1 MFAPRTKGIKR
12 IGQMTNLAVMTVVV
26 LMVFAFGANGL
37 NTDPIWTDELY
48 SISNMGGWNP
58 PSSPAGIVSSVAD
71 NFPDHV
77 PLFFLLGAGW
87 ANFVGWTQFALRLM
101 PVLAGALMIAWI
113 YRLASDMYNR
123 FVGTVSA
130 ILLGSSAY
138 MILYI
143 HDFRMYSLFLMF
155 ATVHMWIYWRL
166 IQRKTM
172 GRLAFVVLIGSAL
185 TLLYTHIFSFIFFA
199 GLGIYQLLFVEKSR
213 QWFRLMAGW
222 CVAAVLFLPYLH
234 VVIAGLRR
242 ASEKSNVTSRAASVQ
257 ELLSTFLYLF
267 GNGSWLVIAI
277 VIGVLAFVLAKR
289 RQTALLGI
297 AIVPL
302 TMMVAIISLNEVVR
316 IIPLTRMRYFLIVW
330 IPLVIV
336 VACALSLLPHRRVL
350 TMVVILLWGVAG
362 FQYYRS
368 DDIILHTGSMVQTR
382 LYPPMQDYVYQL
394 EGKVRPHDYLLGF
407 TRYDHVNK
415 VLTLGKSVADYYMQ
429 LHLGIDGAFIRQ
441 GAYGD
446 WLARDIR
453 DKLDSQPFLL
463 FTYNPQDL
471 AGSYDKVMSAIQAG
485 YVACNV
491 LLDRS
496 NLHIQRFVLEM
507 LDCDREYAPIEY
519 VNGVTLVD
527 RFARYLPEDNVV
539 QTVTGWEVAN
549 EQLLQEYNI
558 SLQIITPEWQ
568 MKKQEDRHLYN
579 NILKWYRSDLSTAGL
594 PPGDYRV
601 MVIVYDRETI
611 KKVAGT
617 DLVSGRT
624 GDIFP
629 ILAFTIE
636 A

>member
-1 MFAPRTKGIKR
+1 MIADHTKGVKR
-12 IGQMTNLAVMTVVV
+12 IGEMTNLVVMTMVV
-26 LMVFAFGANGL
+26 LIVFAFGANGL

-48 SISNMGGWNP
+48 SISNMGGWDP
-58 PSSPAGIVSSVAD
+58 PSSPAEIVSSVAD

-101 PVLAGALMIAWI
+101 PVLAGVLMIAWTH
-113 YRLASDMYNR
+113 RLASDMYNR

-155 ATVHMWIYWRL
+155 ATAHMWIYWRL
-166 IQRKTM
+166 IQRKIVS
-172 GRLAFVVLIGSAL
+172 RLAFIVFVISAL
-185 TLLYTHIFSFIFFA
+185 TLFYTHIFSFIFFA
-199 GLGIYQLLFVEKSR
+199 GIGIYHLIFVAKSR
-213 QWFRLMAGW
+213 QWLRLMAGW

-234 VVIAGLRR
+234 VVIAGLQR

-277 VIGVLAFVLAKR
+277 VFGVIAFVIANR
-289 RQTALLGI
+289 RQTEMLGI

-302 TMMVAIISLNEVVR
+302 TMMVVIISLNEVVG

-330 IPLVIV
+330 IPMVIV
-336 VACALSLLPHRRVL
+336 VARAMSLLPQPHVL
-350 TMVVILLWGVAG
+350 TMAFMISWGVAG
-362 FQYYRS
+362 FQYYHS

-394 EGKVRPHDYLLGF
+394 EGKVRPQDFLLGF

-429 LHLGIDGAFIRQ
+429 LHLDIDGAFIRQ

-453 DKLDSQPFLL
+453 DKIDNQPYLL
-463 FTYNPQDL
+463 FTYNPQNL
-471 AGSYDKVMSAIQAG
+471 AGSYDKVISAIQAG
-485 YVACNV
+485 YAACNV
-491 LLDRS
+491 LVDRS
-496 NLHIQRFVLEM
+496 NLRIQRYVLEM

-519 VNGVTLVD
+519 ENGVTLVD

-568 MKKQEDRHLYN
+568 MKKQEDNHLYN

-601 MVIVYDRETI
+601 VVIVYDRETI